1 MSVKKKFTA
10 IKNHITDVIVAN
22 SNIFTKYFVLFA
34 AIFLVVLTVLGSS
47 LFILVNNYIANER
60 TNLLKNNTSSISN
73 TVENVISIEDMNK
86 NYSLEKELVC
96 ETLAT
101 ISQSIDADVFVC
113 NLDGEILF
121 CSERAG
127 SLPFSG
133 SMLPC
138 SKHDNLKMNSS
149 IIKSV
154 SEKGEIVETTHIL
167 SLQYFVVGKPII
179 ADGKAIGSVFA
190 LANSGVQTLVLEFL
204 RIFII
209 SAFFCLILAFICIYY
224 LTKKMV
230 TPLQQMSAAAKQF
243 SVGDFSYRVKTT
255 GNDELAAL
263 GRAFNDMADALDTL
277 EGSRRSFVSNVSHEL
292 KTPMTSIAGFIDGI
306 LDGTIPKNKQDYY
319 LEIVS
324 TEVRRLSRLVV
335 SMLNMSKIESGDLEM
350 KPSNYDISDQI
361 IHILLTFEQ
370 KIENKNIEIRGLES
384 FKPTYIV
391 ADPDMIYQAI
401 YNLFDNAV
409 KFTNNGGYIEVTL
422 KERNTDITV
431 SIKNSGEGI
440 KKEELSRV
448 FERFYKVDKSR
459 SLDSKGAGLGLYIV
473 RLMIEMHG
481 GRIFASSDN
490 AKTAEFT
497 FTIPKQF
504 SPIYKKEK
512 K

>member
-1 MSVKKKFTA
+1 MSFKKK
-10 IKNHITDVIVAN
+10 ILKSKKHITEFIVAN

-60 TNLLKNNTSSISN
+60 TKLLRNNTSSISN
-73 TVENVISIEDMNK
+73 TVENVISLDDMNK

-96 ETLAT
+96 ETLST
-101 ISQSIDADVFVC
+101 ISQSIEADVFVC
-113 NLDGEILF
+113 NLNGEILF

-127 SLPFSG
+127 SLPFSET
-133 SMLPC
+133 MLPC
-138 SKHDNLKMNSS
+138 SKHDNLKMSS
-149 IIKSV
+149 NIV
-154 SEKGEIVETTHIL
+154 NAVCEKGEIVETTHIL

-179 ADGKAIGSVFA
+179 SDGKVIGAVFA

-230 TPLQQMSAAAKQF
+230 TPLQQMSDAAKQF
-243 SVGDFSYRVKTT
+243 SVGDFSYRVKIT
-255 GNDELAAL
+255 GNDELADL

-306 LDGTIPKNKQDYY
+306 LDGTIPKEKQDYY

-370 KIENKNIEIRGLES
+370 KIENKNIEIKGLENL
-384 FKPTYIV
+384 KPTYIV

-409 KFTNNGGYIEVTL
+409 KFTNNGGYIEVSL
-422 KERNTDITV
+422 KERSTDIQV

-473 RLMIEMHG
+473 KLMIEMHG
-481 GRIFASSDN
+481 GRIIAESDSTE
-490 AKTAEFT
+490 TAEFT
-497 FTIPKQF
+497 FTLPKQF